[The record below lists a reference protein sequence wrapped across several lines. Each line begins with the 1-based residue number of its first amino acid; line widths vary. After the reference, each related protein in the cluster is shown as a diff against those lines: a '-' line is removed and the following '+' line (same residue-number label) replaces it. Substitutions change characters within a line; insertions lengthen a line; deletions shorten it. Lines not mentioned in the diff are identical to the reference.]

1 MENYLMIIN
10 ERKIDKLLDIKVN
23 ASNCRRVLEL
33 GVNGLGLTV
42 EEAAILVSG
51 VHSGAVPM
59 EELFEAAGKVRRDI
73 YGNRM
78 VLFAPLYW
86 SSRCINNCAY
96 CGFKASNKSERTVLS
111 TDEVEKEV
119 WALIGKG
126 YKRVLLESGED
137 PERNTIERLCELM
150 GKIYTV
156 RDERGG
162 RIDRI
167 NVNIAATT
175 TENYRLLKDAGIG
188 TYSLFQETYHF
199 ETYKKFHRGPKADY
213 ERQITAHDRAIEA
226 GIGDEGLGVLYGL
239 YDWRFETLA
248 MIEHAHYLD
257 RVMGVGP
264 HTLSVPR
271 IQPIKGEP
279 FNPPYPVDDEAF
291 LQIIAILRLAV
302 PYTGIILSTRETPE
316 IRRRAYGIGVSQ
328 ISAGSSTEVGGYSKI
343 GAYGHTPLQGQ
354 FDVGDHRPLED
365 VIFELMELGFI
376 PSFCTACEIKERT
389 GENFIPYAKS
399 GEIKKF
405 CTPNALISLR
415 EYLLNYTSE
424 RNREAG
430 ERLIVSELEK
440 LAIDEKERVGGLLGD
455 VSDGR
460 PASSL
465 YV

>member
-1 MENYLMIIN
+1 MIID
-10 ERKIDKLLDIKVN
+10 EKKISRLMEKKVT
-23 ASNCRRVLEL
+23 AQDCRRILER
-33 GVNGLGLTV
+33 GASGLGLTI
-42 EEAAILVSG
+42 EEAAALVSG
-51 VHSGAVPM
+51 VYSGAVPR
-59 EELFEAAGKVRRDI
+59 EELFEAAGNVRRSI

-86 SSRCINNCAY
+86 SSHCINNCAY
-96 CGFKASNKSERTVLS
+96 CGFKASNRGERKLLTS
-111 TDEVEKEV
+111 QEVEKEV
-119 WALIGKG
+119 SVLIGKG

-137 PERNTIERLCELM
+137 PDRNTIERLCELM
-150 GKIYTV
+150 EKIYAV

-175 TENYRLLKDAGIG
+175 VENYKLLKDAGIG
-188 TYSLFQETYHF
+188 TYSLFQEIYHF

-213 ERQITAHDRAIEA
+213 ERQITAHNRAIEA

-264 HTLSVPR
+264 HTVSVPR
-271 IQPIKGEP
+271 VQPIKGEL
-279 FNPPYPVDDEAF
+279 FNPPYPVDDETF

-328 ISAGSSTEVGGYSKI
+328 ISAGSSTEVGGYSKSAV
-343 GAYGHTPLQGQ
+343 GAYGHTPSQ
-354 FDVGDHRPLED
+354 FEVGDHRPLED
-365 VIFELMELGFI
+365 VALELINLGFI

-389 GENFIPYAKS
+389 GEKFIPYAKS
-399 GEIKKF
+399 GEIKQF
-405 CTPNALISLR
+405 CTPNALISLK
-415 EYLLNYTSE
+415 EYLINYASE
-424 RNREAG
+424 RISEAG
-430 ERLIVSELEK
+430 ERLIADELEK
-440 LAIDEKERVGGLLGD
+440 LPQEEMERVERLLREISAGK
-455 VSDGR
+455 
-460 PASSL
+460 AANSL
-465 YV
+465 YT

>member
-1 MENYLMIIN
+1 MVAMIIDEKKIVRLMDEKITAQDCRN
-10 ERKIDKLLDIKVN
+10 ILER
-23 ASNCRRVLEL
+23 

-51 VHSGAVPM
+51 VYSGSISRD
-59 EELFEAAGKVRRDI
+59 ELFEAAGKVRKDI

-86 SSRCINNCAY
+86 SSHCINNCAY
-96 CGFKASNKSERTVLS
+96 CGFKISNKSERMVLS
-111 TDEVEKEV
+111 TDEVEKESRI
-119 WALIGKG
+119 LIGKG

-150 GKIYTV
+150 EKVYAV

-175 TENYRLLKDAGIG
+175 VENYRLLKDAEIG
-188 TYSLFQETYHF
+188 TYSLFQETYHL
-199 ETYKKFHRGPKADY
+199 ETYKKVHRGPKADY
-213 ERQITAHDRAIEA
+213 ERQMTAHDRAIEA

-239 YDWRFETLA
+239 YDWRFETIAL
-248 MIEHAHYLD
+248 IEHANYLD
-257 RVMGVGP
+257 NVMGVGP
-264 HTLSVPR
+264 HTLSIPR
-271 IQPIKGEP
+271 IQPINGEP
-279 FNPPYPVDDEAF
+279 FKPPYPVDDETF

-328 ISAGSSTEVGGYSKI
+328 ISAGSSTEVGGYSKV
-343 GAYGHTPLQGQ
+343 GAYGHTPSQ
-354 FDVGDHRPLED
+354 FEVGDQRPLED
-365 VIFELMELGFI
+365 VVFELIELGFI

-389 GENFIPYAKS
+389 GGKFIPYAKS
-399 GEIKKF
+399 GEIKQF

-415 EYLLNYTSE
+415 EYLVNYTSE
-424 RNREAG
+424 RSREAG

-440 LAIDEKERVGGLLGD
+440 LAIDEKERVGGLLGE
-455 VSDGR
+455 VSGGE
-460 PASSL
+460 PANFL
-465 YV
+465 YT